1 MFKPFRKVAVLGAGV
16 MGSQIAA
23 HLANAGLKVYLLDLA
38 AEGNNKNQIVEGA
51 FKKAIK
57 QTPPI
62 LFSEKVSQRIILG
75 NFADDFHQ
83 LNSVDWVIEAVIENL
98 EIKQKLFKSITNIV
112 GENTIIS
119 SNTSG
124 LLLHQIAADLPE
136 SIRQRFLGTHFFN
149 PPRYLKLLELIP
161 LEITDLDIVKRLQ
174 WFGRLHLGKGMIVAK
189 DTPGF
194 VANRIGTYVTL
205 LTFHAWLEQ
214 NYTIEEV
221 DLLTGCLIGR
231 PKSATFRT
239 IDVVGLDVL
248 SHVAEHLYHA
258 LPDDLDREVLQVP
271 DVVKKLVKSGALG
284 AKVGHG
290 FYKKEHQEILS
301 INPKTLIYEPAKPVK
316 LDNIEE
322 ISRLKDLGDR
332 IHALYQN
339 SGRAGHLF
347 RYLTLRT
354 LNYCAHRIPEITDN
368 PADLDRAM
376 RWGFGWDV
384 GPFELWDLLGFV
396 PMIEDMEKQG
406 LMIPNWI
413 ESLKDSQVKR
423 FYHQELS
430 LNGNDLL
437 THEPCLGESCFTS
450 GMVYSHNGRI
460 LLGNPQDEI
469 RLSAVKT
476 NPNNLLWYNSES
488 ALLDLGDGVVLF
500 EFLSKGNTL
509 TLKTVEGLLTVLDLL
524 PVQPWRGMII
534 GNDQGNFSA
543 GANLME
549 MGIMAQ
555 CGELEKIAQFLDQ
568 VQMMMQRL
576 RYSPKPIVAAVQGL
590 AVGGGCELIMACP
603 QVVATAESYIGLVEL
618 SVGLIPGAGGLMTM
632 AAYASEKAA
641 TNSASDLH
649 PFLKKVFET
658 VGMATVSHSA
668 TEAMELG
675 FLPCHTRLVMNGS
688 RHLFV
693 AKELVLYLDKEGYLP
708 PPERHIFVAGRPGR
722 AMLEMIAYNMLQG
735 GWISEYDQFL
745 ANRLAYVLTGG
756 DLDAPTYVTE
766 TYLLQLEKEMFL
778 PLLQQPKTQERVAY
792 MLKTKKPLRN

>member
-1 MFKPFRKVAVLGAGV
+1 MFKPFRIAAVLGAGV

-23 HLANAGLKVYLLDLA
+23 HLANAGLKVYLLDMP
-38 AEGNNKNQIVEGA
+38 AEGNNKNQIVETA
-51 FKKAIK
+51 FKKALK

-62 LFSEKVSQRIILG
+62 LFSEKISQRIILG
-75 NFADDFHQ
+75 NFEDDLHS
-83 LNSVDWVIEAVIENL
+83 LKEADWVIEAIVENL
-98 EIKQKLFKSITNIV
+98 AIKQQLFKRIADII
-112 GENTIIS
+112 GEKTIIS

-124 LLLHQIAADLPE
+124 LPLHQIAADLPE
-136 SIRQRFLGTHFFN
+136 SICQRFLGTHFFN

-161 LEITDLDIVKRLQ
+161 LEITDIDVVKRLQ
-174 WFGRLHLGKGMIVAK
+174 WFGRLHLGKGVIVTK

-194 VANRIGTYVTL
+194 VANRVGTYVTL

-214 NYTIEEV
+214 HYTIEEV

-248 SHVAEHLYHA
+248 SHVAEHLYQS
-258 LPDDLDREVLQVP
+258 LPDDTEREVFKIP
-271 DVVKKLVKSGALG
+271 EVVKNLLKAGALG

-290 FYKKEHQEILS
+290 FYKKEHKEILS
-301 INPKTLIYEPAKPVK
+301 VNPETLTYEPAK
-316 LDNIEE
+316 LLNLANIEQISE
-322 ISRLKDLGDR
+322 IKDLGDR
-332 IHALYQN
+332 IRALYQD

-347 RYLTLRT
+347 RYLTLHT
-354 LNYCAHRIPEITDN
+354 LNYCAHRLPEITDN

-376 RWGFGWDV
+376 EWGFGWDV
-384 GPFELWDLLGFV
+384 GPFELWDLLGFTSI
-396 PMIEDMEKQG
+396 IEDMKKIG
-406 LMIPNWI
+406 LIIPDWI
-413 ESLKDSQVKR
+413 HNLQDSQVKR

-430 LNGNDLL
+430 LDGNDLL

-450 GMVYSHNGRI
+450 GMVYAPSGRI

-469 RLSAVKT
+469 RLSSVKS
-476 NPNNLLWYNSES
+476 NGKNILWQNSES

-500 EFLSKGNTL
+500 EFRSKGNTL
-509 TLKTVEGLLTVLDLL
+509 TVKTVEGLLTVLDMLSTK
-524 PVQPWRGMII
+524 PWRGMII
-534 GNDQGNFSA
+534 GNDHGHFSA

-549 MGIMAQ
+549 MATMAKS
-555 CGELEKIAQFLDQ
+555 GPPEKIAQFLDQ
-568 VQMMMQRL
+568 VQIMMQRL

-590 AVGGGCELIMACP
+590 AVGGGCELMMACP
-603 QVVATAESYIGLVEL
+603 HVVATAESYIGLVEL

-632 AAYASEKAA
+632 AAYASDKAA

-649 PFLKKVFET
+649 PFLKKAFET
-658 VGMATVSHSA
+658 IGMATVSKSA

-675 FLPCHTRLVMNGS
+675 FLPCHTHLVMNGD
-688 RHLFV
+688 RRIFV

-708 PPERHIFVAGRPGR
+708 PPERNILVAGHPGR
-722 AMLEMIAYNMLQG
+722 AMLELMAYTMQQG
-735 GWISEYDQFL
+735 GFISEYDQFL

-756 DLDAPTYVTE
+756 DLDTPTYVSE
-766 TYLLQLEKEMFL
+766 NYLLQLEKEMFL

-792 MLKTKKPLRN
+792 MLQTKKPLRN